1 MATTPYTISG
11 FGGLRLDVDPT
22 ELGAAGAVDL
32 SNIAVDHQGRIQ
44 TRPGYAAYISAF
56 ANPVRSLA
64 FAQENTDFF
73 CVFGAHDGGTF
84 FVATAQNGT
93 VVSTQAGASTTRPP
107 MWSVGVANSVATL
120 DTIGHIMVLNDSA
133 GIYTWTDTNISG
145 SVAVADR
152 WDIVTRTP
160 LSDRLVL
167 TNGSASGTT
176 VNRVIFSDAGALT
189 FTAANWVDLAPTEP
203 RYITAAGAFR
213 DMTIVF
219 KENKFAV
226 FTGESTSST
235 GTPIFNYRWVDTGI
249 GCVGRFALATAPEG
263 MYFVSRDG
271 VYLTAGGDPVKVS
284 AALDPLFR
292 GESLGGY
299 SGSAIN
305 QRYLWQ
311 ARCAIYQNRLFVAV
325 ATGANTENDTLL
337 VYDTATQTWTVWN
350 ITTSALCAMQP
361 IATKAI
367 IDAGVTYPEGLL
379 LARPSAKDVVRMSAS
394 STTDAGSAISWSYTS
409 GMYAPAGAG
418 GQVAISLESQLV
430 GSGSATL
437 QVATTGGVSSSSG
450 AFDTGSS
457 VTLGTAPA
465 LAEGWQQIDR
475 EGAWW
480 QHKLSGSGAATV
492 AGLSHY
498 MQAVKPAGVW

>member
-1 MATTPYTISG
+1 MATAPFTIEQ

-32 SNIAVDHQGRIQ
+32 SNVDVNHQGRVQ
-44 TRPGYAAYISAF
+44 TRPGYASYISAF

-120 DTIGHIMVLNDSA
+120 DTIGHIMVLNDAA
-133 GIYTWTDTNISG
+133 GTYTWTDTNISG
-145 SVAVADR
+145 SVATADR

-176 VNRVIFSDAGALT
+176 VNRVVFSDAGALT
-189 FTAANWVDLAPTEP
+189 FTANNWVELAPTEP
-203 RYITAAGAFR
+203 RYITAAGVFR
-213 DMTIVF
+213 DMTLVF
-219 KENKFAV
+219 KENKFAI
-226 FTGESTSST
+226 FTGESTSSS
-235 GTPIFNYRWVDTGI
+235 GQPIFNYRWVDTGI

-271 VYLTAGGDPVKVS
+271 VYLTAGGEPVKVS
-284 AALDPLFR
+284 TALDPLFR
-292 GESLGGY
+292 GEGLGGY
-299 SGSAIN
+299 SGSAIS

-325 ATGANTENDTLL
+325 TTGANTENDTLL
-337 VYDTATQTWTVWN
+337 VYDTGTRTWTVWGV
-350 ITTSALCAMQP
+350 TTSALCAMQP
-361 IATKAI
+361 ITTKAI

-379 LARPSAKDVVRMSAS
+379 LARPSSKDVVRMSAS
-394 STTDAGSAISWSYTS
+394 STTDAGSAISWSWTS
-409 GMYAPAGAG
+409 GMYSPVGDRG
-418 GQVAISLESQLV
+418 RVAISLESQLV
-430 GSGSATL
+430 GSGTATL
-437 QVATTGGVSSSSG
+437 QVATRGGSGSSTGS
-450 AFDTGSS
+450 FDTGSA
-457 VTLGTAPA
+457 VTMGTAPDIE
-465 LAEGWQQIDR
+465 EGWQQIDR
-475 EGAWW
+475 EGAMW

-492 AGLSHY
+492 AGLTHMISF
-498 MQAVKPAGVW
+498 VKPAGVW